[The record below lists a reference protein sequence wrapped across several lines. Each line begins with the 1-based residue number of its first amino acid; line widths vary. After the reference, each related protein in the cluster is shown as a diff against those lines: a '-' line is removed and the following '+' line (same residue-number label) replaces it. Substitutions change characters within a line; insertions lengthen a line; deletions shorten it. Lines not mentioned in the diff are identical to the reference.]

1 MSFFIYNNNNNND
14 DYFRRLWSRI
24 GYLCKVR
31 WGSEDAILTAL
42 VGPLAFVYHRGECS
56 GGHVLELPD
65 SPHTSG
71 SPRLD
76 PIVLYLDATS
86 ASAALVTDA
95 VWAVFGVLAR
105 TTLGMLASIPWT
117 IACKAK
123 LQSHA
128 LMLEQ
133 MACFD
138 CRAAQ
143 CTIAADRVLVQRQAD
158 PETVWIQRDS
168 VTCTQTD
175 QEALDAFNTYIR
187 GYACP
192 PPAPPLLT
200 GAGDHEEKSTGAAGG
215 STPHP
220 HRSEADSAKAMEP
233 SVTRVATAGS
243 QASEGM
249 ISEERYNR
257 RVEEEAISK
266 LERLGYPREEIVRQL
281 KDPQSH
287 LCKLYHRF
295 LKALT
300 AWDSRK

>member
-1 MSFFIYNNNNNND
+1 MSFFIYNNNNND

-95 VWAVFGVLAR
+95 VWAVFGVLAG

-143 CTIAADRVLVQRQAD
+143 CTIAADRVLVQRQVQTLFRWRSEEDSELVVQTTSSSRNA
-158 PETVWIQRDS
+158 ETSTAKPGRSGDS
-168 VTCTQTD
+168 VD
-175 QEALDAFNTYIR
+175 
-187 GYACP
+187 
-192 PPAPPLLT
+192 PA
-200 GAGDHEEKSTGAAGG
+200 
-215 STPHP
+215 
-220 HRSEADSAKAMEP
+220 
-233 SVTRVATAGS
+233 
-243 QASEGM
+243 
-249 ISEERYNR
+249 
-257 RVEEEAISK
+257 
-266 LERLGYPREEIVRQL
+266 RQC
-281 KDPQSH
+281 H
-287 LCKLYHRF
+287 LYS
-295 LKALT
+295 
-300 AWDSRK
+300 D